1 MQDLLGREGWRVNH
15 KPLRHVW
22 REEGLKVPQIPRKKE
37 RIGSAESGILRK
49 QSTRKNE
56 VWGLDFIFD
65 RTADGRPIKM
75 LVVLDEYTRENIA
88 LEVSRKLK
96 SHDVIM
102 VLDELTAIRGAPEN
116 IRSDNGSEFIAKVI
130 KEWCKESGTNTLYI
144 EPGAPWQ
151 NGIVE
156 SFNSRLRD
164 ELLSRE
170 NFTTLAKAQLLCA
183 RCRADYNHRL
193 PQSALGKQTPA
204 EYAAKCEVSAGRRL
218 VQRMET
224 TAKKTKDRV
233 DHDGR
238 NLISGGSAVG
248 YLLSGRNDLHA
259 FELQQDKCVDIIV
272 E

>member
-22 REEGLKVPQIPRKKE
+22 REEGLKVPQIPKKKR
-37 RIGSAESGILRK
+37 RIRSAESGILRK
-49 QSTRKNE
+49 QSRRKNE

-65 RTADGRPIKM
+65 RTADGRPIKI

-116 IRSDNGSEFIAKVI
+116 IRGDNGSEFIADVM

-144 EPGAPWQ
+144 ELGAPWQ

-164 ELLSRE
+164 ELLSSE
-170 NFTTLAKAQLLCA
+170 IFTTLAEAQLLCA
-183 RCRADYNHRL
+183 RWCADYNHRR
-193 PQSALGKQTPA
+193 PQRTLGKQTPA
-204 EYAAKCEVSAGRRL
+204 EYGAKCEVSAAQRL
-218 VQRMET
+218 VQWMET
-224 TAKKTKDRV
+224 T
-233 DHDGR
+233 R
-238 NLISGGSAVG
+238 NT
-248 YLLSGRNDLHA
+248 R
-259 FELQQDKCVDIIV
+259 KV
-272 E
+272 ESIMIAETL

>member
-1 MQDLLGREGWRVNH
+1 M
-15 KPLRHVW
+15 
-22 REEGLKVPQIPRKKE
+22 PQIRRKKR

-116 IRSDNGSEFIAKVI
+116 IRSDNGSEFIADVM

-164 ELLSRE
+164 ELLSSE
-170 NFTTLAKAQLLCA
+170 IFTTLAEAQLLCA
-183 RCRADYNHRL
+183 RWRADYNHRR
-193 PQSALGKQTPA
+193 PQRAGQANTGGTRGKVRSICG
-204 EYAAKCEVSAGRRL
+204 AKVGATDANGG
-218 VQRMET
+218 
-224 TAKKTKDRV
+224 KHTKGSIDYDRP
-233 DHDGR
+233 
-238 NLISGGSAVG
+238 NLIRGGSAVG
-248 YLLSGRNDLHA
+248 YRSHA
-259 FELQQDKCVDIIV
+259 WLKI
-272 E
+272 

>member
-1 MQDLLGREGWRVNH
+1 
-15 KPLRHVW
+15 
-22 REEGLKVPQIPRKKE
+22 
-37 RIGSAESGILRK
+37 
-49 QSTRKNE
+49 
-56 VWGLDFIFD
+56 
-65 RTADGRPIKM
+65 M

-164 ELLSRE
+164 ELLSSE
-170 NFTTLAKAQLLCA
+170 IFTTLAEARFLCA
-183 RCRADYNHRL
+183 RWRADYNHRR
-193 PQSALGKQTPA
+193 PQRALGKQTPA
-204 EYAAKCEVSAGRRL
+204 EYAAKCEVSAARRL

-224 TAKKTKDRV
+224 TGNTRKAASIMIAET
-233 DHDGR
+233 
-238 NLISGGSAVG
+238 S
-248 YLLSGRNDLHA
+248 
-259 FELQQDKCVDIIV
+259 
-272 E
+272 

>member
-15 KPLRHVW
+15 KPLRHIW
-22 REEGLKVPQIPRKKE
+22 REEGLKVPQILRKKQ

-65 RTADGRPIKM
+65 RISNGIPIKI

-88 LEVSRKLK
+88 LQVSRKLK

-224 TAKKTKDRV
+224 TAKKRKTAS
-233 DHDGR
+233 
-238 NLISGGSAVG
+238 IMM
-248 YLLSGRNDLHA
+248 
-259 FELQQDKCVDIIV
+259 V
-272 E
+272 ETS